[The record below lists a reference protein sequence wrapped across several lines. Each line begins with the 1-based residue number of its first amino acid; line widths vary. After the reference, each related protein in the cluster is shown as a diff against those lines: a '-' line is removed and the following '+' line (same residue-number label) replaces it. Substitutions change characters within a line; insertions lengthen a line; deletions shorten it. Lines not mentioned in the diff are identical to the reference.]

1 LAKWF
6 DAPEQVFLD
15 FYEELSSDQEFLARV
30 SRTLELNMDFRENVP
45 GLFLRAPFQ
54 TVDWFGFER
63 IALYCITRWL
73 KPINVL
79 ETGVFYGGNTVFVLL
94 AILKNK
100 VGTLYS
106 VDYPQSE
113 MDNNALVAR
122 HPWVGDS
129 ESYDSRI
136 SPGFII
142 PEYLRINWN
151 LTIGDSI
158 DYLEQFGNDIDLFI
172 HDSEHTMSH
181 VSAELNLVWPRMAAH
196 GVALVDD
203 IDWSNGFYKFIVEQ
217 QLFPLLL
224 TDNGKDDLR
233 VRTGLFRR
241 NHPFN
246 QANQVTK

>member
-15 FYEELSSDQEFLARV
+15 FYEELSSDEEFLSQV
-30 SRTLELNMDFRENVP
+30 SETLDHNKNFRENIL

-63 IALYCITRWL
+63 IALYCITRYL
-73 KPINVL
+73 KPKNVV
-79 ETGVFYGGNTVFVLL
+79 ETGVFYGGNSAFILL

-100 VGTLYS
+100 VGTLHS

-113 MDNNALVAR
+113 MDDNALVAR
-122 HPWVGDS
+122 HAWVGDS
-129 ESYDSRI
+129 EFYDSRI
-136 SPGFII
+136 NPGFII
-142 PEYLRINWN
+142 PDYLRLNWD
-151 LTIGDSI
+151 LTIGDSLR
-158 DYLEQFGNDIDLFI
+158 YLEQFGNEIDFFI
-172 HDSEHTMSH
+172 HDSEHTLRH
-181 VSAELNLVWPRMAAH
+181 VMAELNLVWPRMAAH

-217 QLFPLLL
+217 HLFPLLL

-233 VRTGLFRR
+233 VRTGLFRLD
-241 NHPFN
+241 HLYN
-246 QANQVTK
+246 QLEQVTL